1 MIEFISTNIFSSH
14 GVELFIFWA
23 FIIMIFFFV
32 FSKLENIEDE
42 PIVII
47 KEQNENK
54 ITYTIINLDDSD
66 SLRRQWV
73 YGSRLILYGNLFLY
87 FLRLK
92 SFK

>member
-1 MIEFISTNIFSSH
+1 MIEFISTKIFSSH
-14 GVELFIFWA
+14 GIELFIFWA
-23 FIIMIFFFV
+23 IIIMIFFFV

-42 PIVII
+42 PIVIL
-47 KEQNENK
+47 KEQDENK

-66 SLRRQWV
+66 SLRREWV
-73 YGSRLILYGNLFLY
+73 YGSRVLLYAHLFLY